1 METWRH
7 ESGQQIFA
15 ADAADSGGVFEQEV
29 TEEREVGSEL
39 RVLCLLLLDEGCSEY
54 WPP

>member
-1 METWRH
+1 MKPWPF

-29 TEEREVGSEL
+29 TEEREVGPEL
-39 RVLCLLLLDEGCSEY
+39 RVLCLLLFKGSVYDQR
-54 WPP
+54 